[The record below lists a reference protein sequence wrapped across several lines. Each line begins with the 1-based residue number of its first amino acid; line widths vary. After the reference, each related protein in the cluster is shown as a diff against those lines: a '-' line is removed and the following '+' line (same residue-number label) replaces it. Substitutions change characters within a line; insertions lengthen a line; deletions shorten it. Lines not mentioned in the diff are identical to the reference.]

1 MGKLQGEGIIDSMLE
16 NLPEME
22 FGTKRQM
29 EKFLRI
35 LKDEP
40 ECGFFYD
47 YHAICR
53 EIRVSPP
60 NMDALI
66 ERLNEM
72 GHVTAR
78 THFHPTGIKTAAS
91 LAVLMEVLQ
100 NWEAE

>member
-1 MGKLQGEGIIDSMLE
+1 KLQGEGIIDTMLE
-16 NLPEME
+16 NLPAME
-22 FGTKRQM
+22 FGTKKQM

-60 NMDALI
+60 KMEDFVVK
-66 ERLNEM
+66 LNEM
-72 GHVTAR
+72 GYVTAR
-78 THFHPTGIKTAAS
+78 THFHSTGIKTAAS
-91 LAVLMEVLQ
+91 LAVLTEVLQ
-100 NWEAE
+100 NWE

>member
-1 MGKLQGEGIIDSMLE
+1 
-16 NLPEME
+16 
-22 FGTKRQM
+22 M

-35 LKDEP
+35 LNDEP

-60 NMDALI
+60 KMEEFVAK
-66 ERLNEM
+66 LNEM
-72 GHVTAR
+72 GYATAR

-91 LAVLMEVLQ
+91 LAVLTEVLQ
-100 NWEAE
+100 NWE